1 MTRLVSEI
9 RPELRLRERRVQR
22 RPDRL
27 RLVALRAVPE
37 AEGQIGIPVHDGDG
51 VRVRGR
57 GPDGLGEGEE
67 LADREGLFGVFG
79 ALEDAGVETGG
90 AEEAGLLAY
99 DVGGD

>member
-1 MTRLVSEI
+1 MTRLRSEI
-9 RPELRLRERRVQR
+9 GPELGLRQRRVQR

-37 AEGQIGIPVHDGDG
+37 AEGEIGVTVYDGYG
-51 VRVRGR
+51 VRVRRGGR
-57 GPDGLGEGEE
+57 DGLGQGEE

-79 ALEDAGVETGG
+79 ALEDSGVEAGG
-90 AEEAGLLAY
+90 AEETGLLAD